1 MGKINRIEVL
11 QKQMREKGIEAALIE
26 NRRNREYLVYADI
39 WEGSMLITQEE
50 AVLLVDFRYYEMA
63 SLSVRDCEVR
73 LCKNI
78 EEAMRQIVKDWKLS
92 SVCCEKN
99 ISHQRYLY
107 LKEVLEGICLD
118 DTYCMDSIIKENRK
132 RKDEYELSCL
142 RTAQEITDRAYE

>member
-78 EEAMRQIVKDWKLS
+78 EEAMRQIVKERKLS

-99 ISHQRYLY
+99 ISHQRYL
-107 LKEVLEGICLD
+107 
-118 DTYCMDSIIKENRK
+118 
-132 RKDEYELSCL
+132 
-142 RTAQEITDRAYE
+142 